1 MENNI
6 PKHALQENERGVI
19 QLSDFR
25 PSNLHPKAKARILMA
40 MAGTLLVI
48 FGCFYML
55 SISTFYF
62 DPDLTTSEGLS
73 NFFSN
78 LVFFGYVVGSIF
90 VILILWY
97 VMIKDCP
104 ISPAAKINYDISH
117 DKSMK
122 GVRLVAAVASAVA
135 NKGTGDSIES
145 VANAVDEYFTTEE
158 QEATNGESC

>member
-90 VILILWY
+90 VILIL
-97 VMIKDCP
+97 
-104 ISPAAKINYDISH
+104 
-117 DKSMK
+117 
-122 GVRLVAAVASAVA
+122 
-135 NKGTGDSIES
+135 
-145 VANAVDEYFTTEE
+145 
-158 QEATNGESC
+158 